1 MARSGAAAVD
11 AGSAMDRK
19 RINSSAIR
27 SVGYDAR
34 SRVLEIE
41 LSSGSIYQYSGV
53 ADEVHRRLMSSPS
66 AGSYFRDNI
75 EESFTAKRIR

>member
-1 MARSGAAAVD
+1 ME
-11 AGSAMDRK
+11 RK

-27 SVGYDAR
+27 AVGYDAR
-34 SRVLEIE
+34 QRVLEIE
-41 LSSGSIYQYSGV
+41 FSNGSIYQYSGV
-53 ADEVHRRLMSSPS
+53 SDEVHRRLVNSPS